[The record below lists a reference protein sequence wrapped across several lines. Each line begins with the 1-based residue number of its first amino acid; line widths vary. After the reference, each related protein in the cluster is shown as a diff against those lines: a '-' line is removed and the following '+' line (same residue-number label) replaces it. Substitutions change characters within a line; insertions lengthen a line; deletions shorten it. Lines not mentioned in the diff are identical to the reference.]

1 MILKYGQQAG
11 WSTETWRRVEMLSAQ
26 QWADT
31 LALPYGGR
39 LGGEGR
45 LETLPHIGCLLHK
58 SSVPHKGSVNS
69 GGERNSSEAD
79 HRHKAAGVA
88 RKTAC
93 CTRIA
98 GMGSLAACSTGSGTL
113 SGAWKSAE
121 IGGEG
126 ADTLVRPYRARHWV
140 ERRAVGEGGQS
151 RLESRPQARKPAPH
165 RTRHGGHR
173 KNKPQRT
180 RRTRRWGERGRVE
193 VERGGV
199 RATSAVLAAVGDWNS
214 CTARDCVAL
223 PA

>member
-88 RKTAC
+88 RKTE
-93 CTRIA
+93 
-98 GMGSLAACSTGSGTL
+98 CSTERSAWQAWRL
-113 SGAWKSAE
+113 APLGAAPFRE
-121 IGGEG
+121 HG
-126 ADTLVRPYRARHWV
+126 RARRSEEKGRTRWSAPTGRGIGLSVGRWV
-140 ERRAVGEGGQS
+140 KGAKAGSKVGR
-151 RLESRPQARKPAPH
+151 RLESLPHIRCSPQNRSLTHKEGARHQNACTIVGVGMSSQANH
-165 RTRHGGHR
+165 R
-173 KNKPQRT
+173 Q
-180 RRTRRWGERGRVE
+180 
-193 VERGGV
+193 
-199 RATSAVLAAVGDWNS
+199 
-214 CTARDCVAL
+214 DCRCGTQD
-223 PA
+223 

>member
-88 RKTAC
+88 RKTE
-93 CTRIA
+93 
-98 GMGSLAACSTGSGTL
+98 CSTERS
-113 SGAWKSAE
+113 AWQAWRLAPLGE
-121 IGGEG
+121 RLGEG
-126 ADTLVRPYRARHWV
+126 EQRVKGTQAGWKAGR
-140 ERRAVGEGGQS
+140 
-151 RLESRPQARKPAPH
+151 RLESLPHIRCSPQNRSLTHKEGARHQNACTIVGVGMSSQANH
-165 RTRHGGHR
+165 R
-173 KNKPQRT
+173 Q
-180 RRTRRWGERGRVE
+180 
-193 VERGGV
+193 
-199 RATSAVLAAVGDWNS
+199 
-214 CTARDCVAL
+214 DCRCGTQD
-223 PA
+223 